1 MSAPVD
7 TVPPAHPTRI
17 DHRPW
22 QEEPVAVPDDP
33 PPRQRVPRRT
43 GTGRCVEVTF
53 AGAIEPGMIPS
64 LCIDVGRLVTD
75 TAADRLVCE
84 LSGLTQA
91 DLATVDALC
100 RLRVAVQRLGCE
112 IALRGAPPDL
122 DALLAFVGL
131 DGVLRDDDG
140 SAPRVVVPGDPAGS
154 GLGAGRQPEERE
166 EAGRV
171 EEEGDARD
179 PPVLDVEDLQGPG
192 LERATGAARFVLPEA
207 GSTVG
212 HHGDEP

>member
-1 MSAPVD
+1 
-7 TVPPAHPTRI
+7 
-17 DHRPW
+17 
-22 QEEPVAVPDDP
+22 VAVPDEP
-33 PPRQRVPRRT
+33 PPRPRVPRRT
-43 GTGRCVEVTF
+43 GAGRCVEVTF
-53 AGAIEPGMIPS
+53 AGAIQPGMIPS

-100 RLRVAVQRLGCE
+100 RLRVTVRRLGCE

-131 DGVLRDDDG
+131 DGVLHDDDG
-140 SAPRVVVPGDPAGS
+140 SASRIGVSGEPAGS
-154 GLGAGRQPEERE
+154 GLGAGRQAEQRE

-171 EEEGDARD
+171 QEERDASD
-179 PPVLDVEDLQGPG
+179 APILDVEDLQGPG
-192 LERATGAARFVLPEA
+192 LEGAIRAARLVLPEPG
-207 GSTVG
+207 GSVG
-212 HHGDEP
+212 HHRDEP

>member
-1 MSAPVD
+1 M
-7 TVPPAHPTRI
+7 
-17 DHRPW
+17 
-22 QEEPVAVPDDP
+22 AVPDDQ
-33 PPRQRVPRRT
+33 PPRPRVPRRT
-43 GTGRCVEVTF
+43 GAGRCVEVTF
-53 AGAIEPGMIPS
+53 AGAIQPGMIAS
-64 LCIDVGRLVTD
+64 MCIDVGRLVTD

-100 RLRVAVQRLGCE
+100 RLRVTVRRLGCE

-131 DGVLRDDDG
+131 DGVLRDDDEG
-140 SAPRVVVPGDPAGS
+140 SGPRIAVPGDPAGS
-154 GLGAGRQPEERE
+154 GLGDGRQTEERE
-166 EAGRV
+166 QAGRV

-179 PPVLDVEDLQGPG
+179 PAVPDVEDLQGPG
-192 LERATGAARFVLPEA
+192 LERATGAARLVLPEA
-207 GSTVG
+207 GGTVG